1 MKCYNR
7 TCKEHGKFDSC
18 KIDIINMCKMAITE
32 PWNEES
38 LGSAENFKL
47 IRDQSIDL
55 GYGATEHSG
64 DLGLNAE
71 EPAPEANDL
80 PAVWDLV
87 IANMRARDQIGE
99 ARYAT
104 RLQPFNGRDVLV
116 DAYQEA
122 LDLAVYLRQAIY
134 ERDQKQCSNCF
145 LWSTDKTN
153 YNHCPDCGSR
163 LKEISNE

>member
-1 MKCYNR
+1 MKCYNKA
-7 TCKEHGKFDSC
+7 CESHEKFDVC
-18 KIDIINMCKMAITE
+18 KRGCADICTDVVSI
-32 PWNEES
+32 ES

-47 IRDQSIDL
+47 IRSQV
-55 GYGATEHSG
+55 YGATEQSG
-64 DLGLNAE
+64 PDLNAE
-71 EPAPEANDL
+71 EPMPTKSEL

-87 IANMRARDQIGE
+87 ISDMRSRDQIGE

-134 ERDQKQCSNCF
+134 ERDQPQAE
-145 LWSTDKTN
+145 
-153 YNHCPDCGSR
+153 
-163 LKEISNE
+163 KENKDV